1 MSILNR
7 FRGRSAGGDQA
18 QVDPHQWRLPSSY
31 STSSKPGTRETV
43 IPNPR
48 IFRNAFVP
56 NETTAAR
63 IGADS
68 SLVYPDVSHAAVHL
82 ALLESFQRLR
92 LSAASRLDDVE
103 VVEDQPP
110 PAFSEDEKRDV
121 LSEQQ
126 QQRQHR
132 PPTSTKL
139 PEPERWDLLIRL
151 AITRFT
157 AWWMNMDRILYHAT
171 AFTHHAG
178 THAVVQLTKD
188 YLPPLDVLL
197 VWYAFMLDEESYTTA
212 CSYQETPSARIGDLC
227 FPWPAIRDAL
237 DLDSMAYRITKPAEN
252 LFATLTSQSAD
263 ILTYLEGPPA
273 YVECPELPVDVDLF
287 AQVKRCERF
296 MDEAHRLLWIRSPSL
311 QGSLERASLQ
321 YLERQLSPTPIS
333 RVAAAAGQ
341 DDTSSPLPFG
351 VELIWKT
358 HRLYPR
364 LYRLFRQEIVPA
376 PTPTDTKSPRISTA
390 PESLDDSD
398 VPERGSRQPSF
409 SKEYDECYCWTCER
423 IRDDI
428 PTFSYTAATRSSSSS
443 SLSSSSPR
451 AAADAISPSPLSTLS
466 QAQIRSIQ
474 DDLGFHLAV
483 EKARARHSPL
493 PTRPPTAA
501 EKAAERLE
509 AKKQAEVGRLPGLNE
524 YLVTMPNGKK
534 KIKRSKHTNMVYT
547 AMV

>member
-1 MSILNR
+1 MSILSR

-56 NETTAAR
+56 NEPTAAR
-63 IGADS
+63 IGADT

-121 LSEQQ
+121 LREQQ
-126 QQRQHR
+126 QQQHR

-178 THAVVQLTKD
+178 THAGVQLTKD

-212 CSYQETPSARIGDLC
+212 CSYQETPTARIGDLC

-237 DLDSMAYRITKPAEN
+237 DLDSLAYRITRPAEN

-273 YVECPELPVDVDLF
+273 YVECPELPVDIDLF
-287 AQVKRCERF
+287 GQVKRCERF

-311 QGSLERASLQ
+311 QGSLERAFLQ

-333 RVAAAAGQ
+333 SVATAAAAAQ
-341 DDTSSPLPFG
+341 DDFPLPFG
-351 VELIWKT
+351 VELVWKT

-376 PTPTDTKSPRISTA
+376 PTPTPTDTKSPRISTA
-390 PESLDDSD
+390 AEWLGGSD
-398 VPERGSRQPSF
+398 VPERSSRQPSS

-428 PTFSYTAATRSSSSS
+428 PTFSYTAATQSRSSSSS
-443 SLSSSSPR
+443 SSSR
-451 AAADAISPSPLSTLS
+451 ATAAASPLSPLSTLS
-466 QAQIRSIQ
+466 PTQIRSIQ

-483 EKARARHSPL
+483 ERARARHSPL

-534 KIKRSKHTNMVYT
+534 KIKRSKHTNMVYM